1 MSITEHLNKILN
13 WLNQNRYNEISFLQP
28 GISIEEIEEIISD
41 LPLKLPIDVKQLYM
55 WKNGTTRGNYEHEYS
70 SAFGYWGFFPL
81 QSVIASYRQIIDFHN
96 DVSIYSSELNKL
108 HIFFNAQSEED
119 GYVLIDKKNKQTSL
133 VVFEFCKAGDCS
145 PIIKYASLT
154 DMVLTISDWYENAY
168 YINYDEFLIPENDVA
183 YQILRKYNSSG
194 ITKAA
199 LDKLQEKL
207 SLDIIYESEADLIY
221 AKHYNAVE
229 PLIKILQKPFSTFEE
244 LMLKDLAIKVL
255 GEIGDTKAIVP
266 ISRIED
272 SELIKT
278 AKTALQKLKA
288 KN

>member
-13 WLNQNRYNEISFLQP
+13 WLNQDRYNEISFLQP
-28 GISIEEIEEIISD
+28 GLSIKEIEEIISD
-41 LPLKLPIDVKQLYM
+41 LPLQLPTEVKQLYM
-55 WKNGTTRGNYEHEYS
+55 WKNGTTRGNYEHEYNTT
-70 SAFGYWGFFPL
+70 FGYWGFYPL
-81 QSVIASYRQIIDFHN
+81 QSVIASYQIIDFHN

-108 HIFFNAQSEED
+108 YIFFNAQPEED
-119 GYVLIDKKNKQTSL
+119 GYVLIDERNQQTSL

-168 YINYDEFLIPENDVA
+168 YINYDGFLIPENDVA
-183 YQILRKYNSSG
+183 YQIWRKYNSSG

-199 LDKLQEKL
+199 LDKLQGKL
-207 SLDIIYESEADLIY
+207 SLDIIYEAEADLIY
-221 AKHYNAVE
+221 AKHSNAVE
-229 PLIKILQKPFSTFEE
+229 PLIKILRQPFSTFEE

-255 GEIGDTKAIVP
+255 GEIGDTKAIEP

-272 SELIKT
+272 SEIIKT
-278 AKTALQKLKA
+278 AKIALRKLKA